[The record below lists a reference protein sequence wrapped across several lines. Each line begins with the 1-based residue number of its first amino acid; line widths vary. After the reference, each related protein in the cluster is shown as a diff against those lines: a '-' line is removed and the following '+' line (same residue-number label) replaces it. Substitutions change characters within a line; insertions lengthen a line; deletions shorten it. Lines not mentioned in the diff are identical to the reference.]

1 MIYLDNS
8 ATTRPY
14 DAVIRT
20 VGHYMEEEYGNPSSL
35 HRMGLNSEKAVK
47 KARRQIAHGL
57 NGLEKH
63 VIFTSGGTESD
74 NLAIFGTAMAHHRRG
89 NHILTTVIEH
99 PAVLEACKKLE
110 KQGFVVD
117 YIPVDRCG
125 LVNPQ
130 DFKNAITDQ
139 TILISMMH
147 VNNEVGSIQPV
158 QEIAAMKEKA
168 LLHIDCVQSFGKIPL
183 SANLADLISISSHK
197 IHGPKGIGAL
207 YATQNAR
214 VITQMVGG
222 GQEYGLRSGTEN
234 VPGIAG
240 FGQAA
245 EMAMATLEKRKDHVS
260 QLKLRLEGGIR
271 DQISDILV
279 NSPESPDRCSPYI
292 LNISF
297 LGTRG
302 EVLLHRLEQNE
313 IYVSTGAACSSNKK
327 GKSHVLLAMGR
338 SEKEI
343 EGALR
348 FSFSEFNTIDQM
360 DEVLDR
366 LKTAVTQF
374 RKLGSF
380 R

>member
-14 DAVIRT
+14 DAVIST

-47 KARRQIAHGL
+47 KARRQIALGL
-57 NGLEKH
+57 NGLDKH

-74 NLAIFGTAMAHHRRG
+74 NLAIFGAAMAHHRRG
-89 NHILTTVIEH
+89 NHIITTAIEH

-110 KQGFVVD
+110 QQGFVVD
-117 YIPVDRCG
+117 YMPVDRQG
-125 LVNPQ
+125 VVNPQ
-130 DFKNAITDQ
+130 DFKEAITEQ

-158 QEIAAMKEKA
+158 QEIAANKGKS
-168 LLHIDCVQSFGKIPL
+168 LLHLDCIQSFGKLPL
-183 SANLADLISISSHK
+183 SADWADLISISSHK

-207 YATQNAR
+207 YATQKAR
-214 VITQMVGG
+214 IITQMVGG

-240 FGQAA
+240 FGLAA
-245 EMAMATLEKRKDHVS
+245 EMAIATLAKRSAYVR
-260 QLKLRLEGGIR
+260 QLKECLENGIR
-271 DQISDILV
+271 EQIEDILV
-279 NSPESPDRCSPYI
+279 NSSEQGSPYI

-302 EVLLHRLEQNE
+302 EVLLHQLEQHG

-338 SEKEI
+338 TEKEI

-348 FSFSEFNTIDQM
+348 FSFSEFNTTEQM
-360 DEVLDR
+360 EEVLDR

>member
-14 DAVIRT
+14 DQVIRT

-47 KARRQIAHGL
+47 KARRQIASGL

-74 NLAIFGTAMAHHRRG
+74 NLAIFGAAMAHHRRG
-89 NHILTTVIEH
+89 NRIITTVIEH

-110 KQGFVVD
+110 SQGFVVD
-117 YIPVDRCG
+117 YIPVNRQG
-125 LVNPQ
+125 VVNPQ
-130 DFKNAITDQ
+130 EIKEAITDQ

-147 VNNEVGSIQPV
+147 VNNEVGAIQPV
-158 QEIAAMKEKA
+158 QEISAMKGNA
-168 LLHIDCVQSFGKIPL
+168 LLHLDCVQSFGKLPL
-183 SANLADLISISSHK
+183 AASWADLISLSSHK

-207 YATQNAR
+207 YVAKNAR
-214 VITQMVGG
+214 IITQLVGG

-240 FGQAA
+240 FGLAT
-245 EMAMATLEKRKDHVS
+245 EMAIATLAQRCAHVRK
-260 QLKLRLEGGIR
+260 LKEYLESGIR
-271 DQISDILV
+271 NDIKDILI
-279 NSPESPDRCSPYI
+279 NSTEEGSPYI

-302 EVLLHRLEQNE
+302 EVLLHQLEQNE

-327 GKSHVLLAMGR
+327 GKSHVLQAMGR
-338 SEKEI
+338 TDSEI

-348 FSFSEFNTIDQM
+348 FSFSEFNTIEEMDQ
-360 DEVLDR
+360 VQDR

>member
-14 DAVIRT
+14 DAVIST

-47 KARRQIAHGL
+47 KARRQIALGL

-63 VIFTSGGTESD
+63 VIFTSGGTEAD

-89 NHILTTVIEH
+89 NHIITTVVEH

-110 KQGFVVD
+110 KQGFSVD
-117 YIPVDRCG
+117 YMPVDKQG
-125 LVNPQ
+125 MVNPL
-130 DFKNAITDQ
+130 DFKAAITEQ
-139 TILISMMH
+139 TVLVSLMH

-158 QEIAAMKEKA
+158 QEIAAIKGKA
-168 LLHIDCVQSFGKIPL
+168 FLHLDCVQSFGKLPL
-183 SANLADLISISSHK
+183 SASWADLISLSSHK

-207 YATQNAR
+207 YVTQNAR
-214 VITQMVGG
+214 IITQMVGG

-234 VPGIAG
+234 VPAIAG
-240 FGQAA
+240 FGLAT
-245 EMAMATLEKRKDHVS
+245 EMAIATLGERSEHVKRLKEHLEK
-260 QLKLRLEGGIR
+260 GIR
-271 DQISDILV
+271 DQITDILV
-279 NSPESPDRCSPYI
+279 NSPDNGSPYI

-302 EVLLHRLEQNE
+302 EVLLHQLEQNE

-327 GKSHVLLAMGR
+327 GQSHVLLAMGR
-338 SEKEI
+338 TEKEI

-348 FSFSEFNTIDQM
+348 FSFSEFNTLDQM
-360 DEVLDR
+360 EEVLDR

>member
-14 DAVIRT
+14 DAVIST

-47 KARRQIAHGL
+47 KARRQIALGL

-74 NLAIFGTAMAHHRRG
+74 NLAIFGAAMAHHRTG
-89 NHILTTVIEH
+89 NHILTTAIEH

-125 LVNPQ
+125 MVNPH

-147 VNNEVGSIQPV
+147 VNNEVGSIQPI
-158 QEIAAMKEKA
+158 QEIAAMKGKA
-168 LLHIDCVQSFGKIPL
+168 LLHLDCVQSFGKIPL
-183 SANLADLISISSHK
+183 SASWADLLSISSHK

-214 VITQMVGG
+214 IITQLVGG

-240 FGQAA
+240 FGLAT
-245 EMAMATLEKRKDHVS
+245 EMAITTLSQRSAHARK
-260 QLKLRLEGGIR
+260 LKEYLERGIR
-271 DQISDILV
+271 NDITDILV
-279 NSPESPDRCSPYI
+279 NSTEQGSPYI

-302 EVLLHRLEQNE
+302 EVLLHSLEQNE

-338 SEKEI
+338 NEKEI

-348 FSFSEFNTIDQM
+348 FSFSEFNTIEQM

-366 LKTAVTQF
+366 LKTAVVQF

>member
-47 KARRQIAHGL
+47 KARRQIAQSL
-57 NGLEKH
+57 NAAENQI
-63 VIFTSGGTESD
+63 IFTSGGTEAD
-74 NLAIFGTAMAHHRRG
+74 NLAILGAALARNRRG
-89 NHILTTVIEH
+89 NHIITSMVEH
-99 PAVLEACKKLE
+99 PAVLESCKKLE
-110 KQGFVVD
+110 QEGFFVD
-117 YIPVDRCG
+117 YLPVDKMG
-125 LVNPQ
+125 AVSLD
-130 DFKNAITDQ
+130 DFKNTITDK
-139 TILISMMH
+139 TILVSLMH
-147 VNNEVGSIQPV
+147 VNNEVGTIQPV
-158 QEIAAMKEKA
+158 QEVSSMKGNA
-168 LLHIDCVQSFGKIPL
+168 LLHLDCVQSFGKLPL
-183 SANLADLISISSHK
+183 SASWADLISLSGHK

-207 YATQNAR
+207 CAAKNAR
-214 VITQMVGG
+214 LIPLMVGG
-222 GQEYGLRSGTEN
+222 GQENGHRSGTEN
-234 VPGIAG
+234 VPAISG
-240 FGQAA
+240 FGLAA
-245 EMAMATLEKRKDHVS
+245 EMATVNMKDRINHVS
-260 QLKLRLEGGIR
+260 KLKSFLEEGIR
-271 DQISDILV
+271 EQIADILF
-279 NSPESPDRCSPYI
+279 NSPKSHEKGSAYI

-302 EVLLHRLEQNE
+302 EVLLHQLEQNG

-338 SEKEI
+338 TDKEI
-343 EGALR
+343 DGALR
-348 FSFSEFNTIDQM
+348 FSFSEFNTMEQM
-360 DEVLDR
+360 EEVLDR

>member
-20 VGHYMEEEYGNPSSL
+20 VEHFMEEEYGNPSSL

-47 KARRQIAHGL
+47 KARHQIAHGL
-57 NGLEKH
+57 SGLDKH

-89 NHILTTVIEH
+89 NRILTSMIEH
-99 PAVLEACKKLE
+99 PAVLEACKRLE
-110 KQGFVVD
+110 KQGFIVD
-117 YIPVDRCG
+117 YLPVDKQG
-125 LVNPQ
+125 LVNPL
-130 DFKNAITDQ
+130 DFKEAITDQ
-139 TILISMMH
+139 TILISLMH

-158 QEIAAMKEKA
+158 QEIAAIKGKA
-168 LLHIDCVQSFGKIPL
+168 LLHLDCVQSFGKLPL
-183 SANLADLISISSHK
+183 SADWADLISLSSHK

-207 YATQNAR
+207 YAAHNAR
-214 VITQMVGG
+214 VLAQMVGG

-240 FGQAA
+240 FGLASELAVSNITQ
-245 EMAMATLEKRKDHVS
+245 RKDHVGK
-260 QLKLRLEGGIR
+260 LKAHLACGVK
-271 DQISDILV
+271 DQIEDILF
-279 NSPESPDRCSPYI
+279 NSPESSENATPYI

-302 EVLLHRLEQNE
+302 EVLLHQLEQHG

-327 GKSHVLLAMGR
+327 GKAMCSWPWGEAKKK
-338 SEKEI
+338 SM
-343 EGALR
+343 A
-348 FSFSEFNTIDQM
+348 Q
-360 DEVLDR
+360 
-366 LKTAVTQF
+366 
-374 RKLGSF
+374 LGSVSANSIQWIKWT
-380 R
+380 RCWIG